1 MDIIATALPALG
13 DAIGLIAQPIV
24 LGYLILGVVMGLCIG
39 VFPGLGGIAGLS
51 LLLPFMF
58 GMDPVLGLALMI
70 GMVAVVPTSDTF
82 ASVLMGIPGSSA
94 SQATVLDGFPM
105 AKKDEAARALSAAFA
120 SSLFGGLVGA
130 AFLTVFILAARPI
143 VLEFRTPE
151 LLMITIFGLSMV
163 GILAGRV
170 AIKGIVAAGLGML
183 VGVLGEGAFEG
194 ELRLIPAEWVYAES
208 GSAQFVMY
216 QYLGD
221 GLKLVIVGLGIF
233 AIPEI
238 VALLRQDRAIAD
250 RKPLGGGWLLGV
262 KDWFANIWLSIRCS
276 IIGVIVGVIPGLGGS
291 VVDWIAY
298 GHAVQTTKDK
308 SKFGSGEIRGVV
320 GPESSNNAKEGGWL
334 VPTLLFG
341 IPGSGSM
348 AIFIRA
354 IALLGSGNIEVGPSM
369 LQNNLDITYAIVWLL
384 ALANVVGTLI
394 CIAASGGIAR
404 LTSIPFALLA
414 PFLFMIIS
422 FAAFQSGENLM
433 DLVALF
439 AIGLL
444 GIMMRRFDW
453 SRPAFLIGFVL
464 SNPAENYANQAVQI
478 AQSRFRK
485 SFEEGLDYIFSPIV
499 IVLIIITVI
508 SVVLGLRQAK
518 TIMAE
523 GAVESGSKRAP
534 MIFMGVVLAFL
545 VVAYLNAWSIPDY
558 AWRDAVFPKFV
569 AGVAIAG
576 ALVLVVRMMLRP
588 ETDAIFAD
596 REASEDSAHGL
607 WPTLAWFAG
616 LLVLTALL
624 GFILALA
631 LFLFAFIWRR
641 AGRSPAF
648 AAAYAAVGI
657 AFMCVLA
664 GLLNRDFPAGLLQ
677 TMVELPWPLS

>member
-1 MDIIATALPALG
+1 MEVISTALPALS
-13 DAIGLIAQPIV
+13 DAWGLILQPVV
-24 LGYLILGVVMGLCIG
+24 LGYLVLGVVMGLCIG

-105 AKKDEAARALSAAFA
+105 AKKGMAARALSAAFA

-130 AFLTVFILAARPI
+130 AFLTVFILIARPI

-170 AIKGIVAAGLGML
+170 PLKGIVAAGLGMM
-183 VGVLGEGAFEG
+183 VGTIGEGDSAG
-194 ELRLIPAEWVYAES
+194 ELRMATYDLP
-208 GSAQFVMY
+208 
-216 QYLGD
+216 YLVD

-250 RKPLGGGWLLGV
+250 RKPLGGGWMVGV
-262 KDWFANIWLSIRCS
+262 KDWWANKWLSMRCS
-276 IIGVIVGVIPGLGGS
+276 IIGVVVGVIPGLGGS

-308 SKFGSGEIRGVV
+308 SNFGSGEIRGVI
-320 GPESSNNAKEGGWL
+320 GPESSNNAKEGGGL

-348 AIFIRA
+348 AIFIGA
-354 IALLGSGNIEVGPSM
+354 IALLGSGQIEVGPSM
-369 LQNNLDITYAIVWLL
+369 LKNNLDITYAIVWLL
-384 ALANVVGTLI
+384 ALANVVGTVI

-404 LTSIPFALLA
+404 LTTIPFALLA

-422 FAAFQSGENLM
+422 FAAFQSGQNLM

-464 SNPAENYANQAVQI
+464 SNPAETYANQAVQI
-478 AQSRFRK
+478 AQSRFRRG
-485 SFEEGLDYIFSPIV
+485 FEEGIDYIFSPIV
-499 IVLIIITVI
+499 IILIIITVL
-508 SVVLGLRQAK
+508 SVVIGLRQSK
-518 TIMAE
+518 SIQAE
-523 GAVESGSKRAP
+523 GDVGSGAKRAP
-534 MIFMGVVLAFL
+534 LVFLLAVLA
-545 VVAYLNAWSIPDY
+545 YLIIAFVNASMIPDY
-558 AWRDAVFPKFV
+558 AAADRVFPRFV
-569 AGVAIAG
+569 AGVSIVG
-576 ALVLVVRMMLRP
+576 GLIVLVQMMLKS
-588 ETDAIFAD
+588 ETSPIFAD
-596 REASEDSAHGL
+596 REVAEAGENAHGL
-607 WPTLAWFAG
+607 WATLAWFGG
-616 LLVLTALL
+616 LLVLTSLL

-631 LFLFAFIWRR
+631 IFLFTFIHY
-641 AGRSPAF
+641 RSGKSLGF
-648 AAAYAAVGI
+648 AALYTAVGI
-657 AFMCVLA
+657 GFMCTMA
-664 GLLNRDFPAGLLQ
+664 GLLNRDFPPGLLQ
-677 TMVELPWPLS
+677 SFVELPWPLT